1 MMIVIQ
7 MHPEK
12 CVLGCVQEFTV
23 YHFILVV
30 HRVLNK
36 DKMISRYTWAKFLDA
51 ALYDTFV

>member
-1 MMIVIQ
+1 MIVIQ

-36 DKMISRYTWAKFLDA
+36 DKMISRCTWAKFLDA